1 MKSSR
6 CMHGCVS
13 YGQAALVHP
22 IIHGRL
28 ECYLLPESVVSWR
41 LLLQIWKLH
50 LMPIAE
56 WKVWTSRHPH
66 PPPPLA
72 KNCQK
77 EMEKDSRQKIIQK
90 EKENE
95 HVHIPFADSFI
106 YKYKVGIIDPLFLGI
121 TSSNSELKYLLQK
134 REANSQHKI
143 TSQSV
148 THN

>member
-1 MKSSR
+1 M
-6 CMHGCVS
+6 
-13 YGQAALVHP
+13 AALVTGKLP
-22 IIHGRL
+22 LSTPSSMGDLNVICCLRVWCPGGCCSRSGSSTSCPLQNGRSGHHDT
-28 ECYLLPESVVSWR
+28 PV
-41 LLLQIWKLH
+41 
-50 LMPIAE
+50 P
-56 WKVWTSRHPH
+56 PH
-66 PPPPLA
+66 PLP
-72 KNCQK
+72 KIVRK
-77 EMEKDSRQKIIQK
+77 KEKDSRQKIIQK
-90 EKENE
+90 EKESE